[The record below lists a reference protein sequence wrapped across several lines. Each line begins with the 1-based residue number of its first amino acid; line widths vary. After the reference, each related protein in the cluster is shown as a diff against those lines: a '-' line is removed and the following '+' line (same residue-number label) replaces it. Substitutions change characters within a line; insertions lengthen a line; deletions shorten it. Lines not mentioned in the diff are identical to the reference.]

1 MSYKVQKPCKIC
13 GKMYT
18 PCSDC
23 ETDEKTFHWRKVA
36 CSYECGQK
44 YLEKVLAE
52 RAIPTISN
60 LVTDNTE
67 KLDTNHE
74 SETERVKKYRGDVKK
89 IDYKT
94 SQKIVKRENKKESEQ
109 IG

>member
-23 ETDEKTFHWRKVA
+23 ETDDKVFHWRKVA

-44 YLEKVLAE
+44 YLAKVLAE
-52 RAIPTISN
+52 RTPSN
-60 LVTDNTE
+60 HSEPITDKAGANHNS
-67 KLDTNHE
+67 DTA
-74 SETERVKKYRGDVKK
+74 RVKDYKRDVKQ
-89 IDYKT
+89 INYKT
-94 SQKIVKRENKKESEQ
+94 SRKIVKRENKQESEQ

>member
-23 ETDEKTFHWRKVA
+23 ETDDKVFHWRKVA

-44 YLEKVLAE
+44 YLAKVLAE
-52 RAIPTISN
+52 
-60 LVTDNTE
+60 
-67 KLDTNHE
+67 
-74 SETERVKKYRGDVKK
+74 
-89 IDYKT
+89 
-94 SQKIVKRENKKESEQ
+94 
-109 IG
+109 